1 MEESF
6 RHSIIFIEG
15 QKKKNREIDE
25 LKGDMMN
32 MRQSYDLEMQAM
44 FMELN
49 RVKEDIVHIKSKTG
63 IASNTG
69 IMNNDLSSPGGPS
82 KMLGG
87 NIAQSILTIKR
98 DERRYGEIKG
108 NSSAGSSFGGYADAI
123 PSNIYR
129 GLE

>member
-1 MEESF
+1 
-6 RHSIIFIEG
+6 
-15 QKKKNREIDE
+15 
-25 LKGDMMN
+25 
-32 MRQSYDLEMQAM
+32 M

-49 RVKEDIVHIKSKTG
+49 RVKDDLVHIKVKTG

-69 IMNNDLSSPGGPS
+69 QINNDLSNPGGPS

-87 NIAQSILTIKR
+87 TIAQSILNIKR

-108 NSSAGSSFGGYADAI
+108 NSSAGSSFGGYTDAI

-129 GLE
+129 GLEQRGFIMSGS